1 MLRQFKQMMWVFV
14 TLISHYRRH
23 PGQALTM
30 GLGLI
35 SGVALW
41 VAVQLINDHAR
52 SSYADADQLLGA
64 EARYWIRS
72 DNGLGIAVPDYI
84 GLRRAGFDQLYPVI
98 ETQVRDA
105 QGRSVAIIATDLLA
119 LPVGNGLGSSARYSN
134 PFGASSWLALIQPDY
149 QAWYPQSLAT
159 QLGIEAGQRL
169 ILASGERL
177 PPALIQTQTQ
187 QGQRVFMDIA
197 AAMAILGTDTFSYLG
212 VGQLSEPEQLRL
224 AALLPATLTLVT
236 NHQALDL
243 AQVTESLHTHLT
255 ALGLLSFA
263 VGLFI
268 VFNAVRF
275 SLLARQGTLTTLREM
290 GISLG
295 MLSIAIIAES
305 LLWTLFGTS
314 LGLVMGYALS
324 QLLLPAMATS
334 LQSLYAAELGTL
346 IGIRPT
352 QVLLAFGLSLAG
364 VVLALTLPLWLR
376 ARASIRRQRDTTA
389 QWQLDQRGIRWMA
402 LVAMGL
408 LGLAATLYPWL
419 ASIEQ
424 GFLILALVMFGGAL
438 LLPWLVLSLIEAC
451 ARLLPKQQ
459 WLLRWA
465 VSDALAQ
472 LPHLRIALMALL
484 LTLTANI
491 GVTTLVGSFRTAL
504 GDWLETRLAADIYVQ
519 VKSLDQ
525 EAIKRAPWLRG
536 YSPRIGLDLRWQDR
550 PTSIRGLD
558 LNGPDTLGMVLA
570 QDQGM
575 PDQQV
580 QDQALQAWRLGDG
593 PVIPILAN
601 EQVRYLAHTPLGSM
615 IELPT
620 SAGLRRFEIIGY
632 VHDYGNSSLAFYLPS
647 ETVMAHWP
655 AAELLGAGLWLTEPS
670 AQIDPDWLSSRLSAV
685 GIKPGQWVLQG
696 EIKRISFAIFDRTF
710 AITATLNT
718 LTLLVAG
725 LSLLTALLAVHQQRL
740 PEYAHWRS
748 MGVNFNQWLQI
759 VALPLLLMLAVTLLL
774 SLPLGFSLSW
784 LLINKLNVIAFGWT
798 MPLLWSWWPLAKLGI
813 LTLGIVLTTLTV
825 SVVRVRQTLPTAIQ
839 QLAGDSG

>member
-1 MLRQFKQMMWVFV
+1 M
-14 TLISHYRRH
+14 
-23 PGQALTM
+23 A
-30 GLGLI
+30 LGLI

-41 VAVQLINDHAR
+41 AAVQLINDHAR
-52 SSYADADQLLGA
+52 SSYAEADQLLGA

-72 DNGLGIAVPDYI
+72 DNGLGVAVADYVD
-84 GLRRAGFDQLYPVI
+84 LRRAGFEQLYPVI

-105 QGRSVAIIATDLLA
+105 EGRSVAIIATDLLA
-119 LPVGNGLGSSARYSN
+119 LPVGSGIGSNARYSN
-134 PFGASSWLALIQPDY
+134 PFGASSWLALIQADY

-159 QLGIEAGQRL
+159 QLGIEPGQRL
-169 ILASGERL
+169 ILASGEHL

-212 VGQLSEPEQLRL
+212 VGRLSESEQLRL

-290 GISLG
+290 GVSLG

-314 LGLVMGYALS
+314 LGLVSGYALS
-324 QLLLPAMATS
+324 QLLLPAMAMS

-346 IGIRPT
+346 IGIRPE
-352 QVLLAFGLSLAG
+352 QVLQAFGLSLAG

-376 ARASIRRQRDTTA
+376 ARESIRRQRDTTA
-389 QWQLDQRGIRWMA
+389 QWQQDQRGIGWMA

-408 LGLAATLYPWL
+408 LGLAAALYPWM

-438 LLPWLVLSLIEAC
+438 LLPWLVLSLIETC

-491 GVTTLVGSFRTAL
+491 GVTTLVDSFRTAL

-519 VKSLDQ
+519 SESLDI
-525 EAIKRAPWLRG
+525 EAVKQAAWLSG
-536 YSPRIGLDLRWQDR
+536 YSPRIGVDLRWQNR

-558 LNGPDTLGMVLA
+558 LNAPDTVGMVLA
-570 QDQGM
+570 QDQGVQN
-575 PDQQV
+575 QQA
-580 QDQALQAWRLGDG
+580 QDQARQAWRAGDSS
-593 PVIPILAN
+593 VIPILAN

-620 SAGLRRFEIIGY
+620 PTGLRRFKIIGY
-632 VHDYGNSSLAFYLPS
+632 VHDYGNSSLAFYLPG
-647 ETVMAHWP
+647 ETVMALWP
-655 AAELLGAGLWLTEPS
+655 AAELLGAGLWLSDPA
-670 AQIDPDWLSSRLSAV
+670 AQIDPDWLSSRLSALGV
-685 GIKPGQWVLQG
+685 KPGQWVLQG
-696 EIKRISFAIFDRTF
+696 EIKRLSFAIFDRTF

-748 MGVNFNQWLQI
+748 MGVNFSQWLQI

>member
-1 MLRQFKQMMWVFV
+1 MMWVFV

-84 GLRRAGFDQLYPVI
+84 GLRRAGFDPLYPVI

-305 LLWTLFGTS
+305 LLWSLFGTS

>member
-1 MLRQFKQMMWVFV
+1 MMWVFV

-84 GLRRAGFDQLYPVI
+84 GLRRAGFDPLYPVI

-177 PPALIQTQTQ
+177 PPALIQTQ

-305 LLWTLFGTS
+305 LLWSLFGTS

-575 PDQQV
+575 SDQQV

>member
-1 MLRQFKQMMWVFV
+1 MMWVFV

-84 GLRRAGFDQLYPVI
+84 GLRRAGFDPLYPVI

-305 LLWTLFGTS
+305 LLWSLFGTS

-670 AQIDPDWLSSRLSAV
+670 AQIDPDWLSNHLSAL

>member
-1 MLRQFKQMMWVFV
+1 MMWVFV

-84 GLRRAGFDQLYPVI
+84 GLRRAGFDPLYPVI

-305 LLWTLFGTS
+305 LLWSLFGTS

-575 PDQQV
+575 SDQQV

>member
-1 MLRQFKQMMWVFV
+1 MMWVFV

-84 GLRRAGFDQLYPVI
+84 GLRRAGFDPLYPVI

-305 LLWTLFGTS
+305 LLWSLFGTS

-324 QLLLPAMATS
+324 QLLLPAMAIS

-670 AQIDPDWLSSRLSAV
+670 AQIDPDWLSNHLSAL

>member
-1 MLRQFKQMMWVFV
+1 
-14 TLISHYRRH
+14 
-23 PGQALTM
+23 M

-84 GLRRAGFDQLYPVI
+84 GLRRAGFDPLYPVI

-119 LPVGNGLGSSARYSN
+119 LPAGNGLGSSARYSN

-305 LLWTLFGTS
+305 LLWSLFGTS

-798 MPLLWSWWPLAKLGI
+798 MPLLWSWWPLVKLGI

>member
-1 MLRQFKQMMWVFV
+1 MMWVFV

-84 GLRRAGFDQLYPVI
+84 GLRRAGVDPLYPVI

-305 LLWTLFGTS
+305 LLWSLFGTS

-670 AQIDPDWLSSRLSAV
+670 AQIDPDWLSNHLSAL